1 MKDQMETKV
10 LTNSFTFSHSS
21 TLLVSFALVFAI
33 GCSFWISSVW
43 QFALL
48 LAGLSTVAFLSW
60 THGQVSGVIAGAESA
75 LEYLVEDGFLEREV
89 LEDDVEVSRIE
100 NLVYL
105 DKCECGERLIINP
118 SATKGHR
125 ENGKEQ
131 DDDE

>member
-48 LAGLSTVAFLSW
+48 LSGLSIVAFLSW
-60 THGQVSGVIAGAESA
+60 THGQVSGVIAGAEST

-105 DKCECGERLIINP
+105 DKCECGERLIINL
-118 SATKGHR
+118 SATKGHE

-131 DDDE
+131 DEDE

>member
-1 MKDQMETKV
+1 MNDQMETKV

-43 QFALL
+43 QFVLL
-48 LAGLSTVAFLSW
+48 LSGLSTVAFLSW

-89 LEDDVEVSRIE
+89 LEDDIEVSRIE

-105 DKCECGERLIINP
+105 DKCKCGERLIINP
-118 SATKGHR
+118 SATKGHK

-131 DDDE
+131 DDE